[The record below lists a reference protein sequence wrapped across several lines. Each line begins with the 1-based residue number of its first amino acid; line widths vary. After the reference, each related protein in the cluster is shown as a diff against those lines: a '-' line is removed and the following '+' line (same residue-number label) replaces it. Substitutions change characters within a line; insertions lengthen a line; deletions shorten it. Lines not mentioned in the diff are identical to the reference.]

1 VAFKNKG
8 MIKIIRNILI
18 TWDGLWS
25 IPVAAMLLMY
35 VSGLLIELNPNADVI
50 GIGLFQDVFIAAFRT
65 LIANSFAQ
73 VGIAINAFLFFG
85 FTVKEFKQWFS
96 SLKDYT
102 KVLLVLGL
110 YACYLLAFALML
122 P

>member
-1 VAFKNKG
+1 MLKKLKNV
-8 MIKIIRNILI
+8 MI

-25 IPVAAMLLMY
+25 IPLAAMLLMY
-35 VSGLLIELNPNADVI
+35 VSGVLIELNPTADVI
-50 GIGLFQDVFIAAFRT
+50 GIGLFQDVFIAAFRM
-65 LIANSFAQ
+65 LIANTFAQ

-85 FTVKEFKQWFS
+85 FTVKELKQWFS
-96 SLKDYT
+96 SLTNYT
-102 KVLLVLGL
+102 KVWLVLGL